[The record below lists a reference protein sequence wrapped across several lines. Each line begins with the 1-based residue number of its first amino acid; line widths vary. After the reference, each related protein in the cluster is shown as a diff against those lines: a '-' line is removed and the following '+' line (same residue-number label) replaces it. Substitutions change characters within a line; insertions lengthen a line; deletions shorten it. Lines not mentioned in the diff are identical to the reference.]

1 MTRDLLRR
9 LTFRPPRIPLVLV
22 LGIALLAGN
31 SGSPAQLVI
40 QGFSAERDGPPNPFA
55 TLGFVNSPYYAAVR
69 QAVTNEY
76 GDAVQFG
83 TPADPGGV
91 AAVTAD
97 VLQEVDIFV
106 VTGMSVTLMPEEVCL
121 LDAFVEAGGAVLS
134 FRNEWSSNL
143 ILGAELGTFGGS
155 GYAGVVDASSPVI
168 NGRLGTVPSTVR
180 VGANSEYVSPGAGW
194 PVLAD
199 QGRAMLVTFGAE
211 TGHLGRAVMVG
222 DEEVFLNGPTPFR
235 ADLHG
240 IRYENQLLFLNI
252 IDHLSGAPGLDTSGA
267 AALGACLD
275 ADRDGSHAAE
285 DCDDGAAQTYPG
297 APEILDGADNDCD
310 GEVDEWLD
318 ADGDGVPDLWDSCS
332 DTIPGAPVD
341 ADGCAMECLVEE
353 PVALDADGDGY
364 PAGEDCDDGDAG
376 VSPAAVDLPG
386 NTIDENCDGS
396 LGPCDP
402 GAAWRNHGQYVSC
415 VAREVSSLV
424 ASGQL
429 SQETGQELIQEA
441 ARRDVGKSGSGP
453 GPRLKARRR

>member
-1 MTRDLLRR
+1 
-9 LTFRPPRIPLVLV
+9 VLV
-22 LGIALLAGN
+22 LGFALLAGT

-40 QGFSAERDGPPNPFA
+40 QGFDAERDGPPNPFA
-55 TLGFVNSPYYAAVR
+55 TLGFVTSPYYESVR
-69 QAVTNEY
+69 QAVRDQY

-83 TPADPGGV
+83 TLTDPAGV
-91 AAVTAD
+91 PAVTAD
-97 VLQEVDIFV
+97 VLRGVDIFV
-106 VTGMSVTLMPEEVCL
+106 VTGMSVTLAPEEVCL

-134 FRNEWSSNL
+134 FRNEWSSTL
-143 ILGAELGTFGGS
+143 ILGADLGTFGGS

-168 NGRLGTVPSTVR
+168 SGPLGTVPSTVR
-180 VGANSEYVSPGAGW
+180 VGANSEYLSPGPGW
-194 PVLAD
+194 PVLTD
-199 QGRAMLVTFGAE
+199 QGRAMLVTFGSE

-252 IDHLSGAPGLDTSGA
+252 IDHLSGAPGLDAAGS

-285 DCDDGAAQTYPG
+285 DCDDAAAQTHPG

-310 GEVDEWLD
+310 GEIDEWLD

-332 DTIPGAPVD
+332 DTTAGAPVD
-341 ADGCAMECLVEE
+341 AAGCAMECLDDE
-353 PVALDADGDGY
+353 PVAPDADGDGY

-376 VSPAAVDLPG
+376 ISPEAVDLPG
-386 NTIDENCDGS
+386 NATDENCDGS
-396 LGPCDP
+396 LGACDP
-402 GAAWRNHGQYVSC
+402 GAGWKNHGQYVSC

-424 ASGQL
+424 ASGLL
-429 SQETGQELIQEA
+429 SQDAGQELIREA
-441 ARRDVGKSGSGP
+441 AQSDVGKPGDPSGL
-453 GPRLKARRR
+453 RLKARKR